1 MRPRRAAPLTPPPLI
16 RAFLQNVA
24 NSCICHTSE
33 NSPVTPIIATD
44 PKMRSCKPCVCHT
57 CDPLPLLHFISFS
70 SSFSRHES
78 LATSKFPRSWVQIC
92 PFIFK
97 QLQDAPPATLFFSCS
112 CMVPGGGGGWGAG
125 FLQESLQSSSTLV
138 LRVSRSGARRLFSLP
153 RVTSHEFTSHRSC
166 GDSWMHL
173 SGTVNCHPPDSSFK
187 AREAFSAEGACGA
200 MRIDFSSSIR
210 AFFKSF
216 SFW

>member
-78 LATSKFPRSWVQIC
+78 LATCKFPRSWVQIC

-97 QLQDAPPATLFFSCS
+97 QLQDAPPATLFFSCF
-112 CMVPGGGGGWGAG
+112 CMVAGGGRGQAQKACSRPHNVL
-125 FLQESLQSSSTLV
+125 FQESLHRLSTFVPRIRRSRVRGFSHFASVTTHESPDTSVV
-138 LRVSRSGARRLFSLP
+138 LR
-153 RVTSHEFTSHRSC
+153 
-166 GDSWMHL
+166 
-173 SGTVNCHPPDSSFK
+173 
-187 AREAFSAEGACGA
+187 
-200 MRIDFSSSIR
+200 
-210 AFFKSF
+210 
-216 SFW
+216 